1 MPRRYGSGMRKEQRR
16 LSRRDILWKSYGR
29 MSSNITPLEKDL
41 NTFYDKF
48 HRKGKSVD
56 SNEWGL
62 VYHNVPLGL
71 SKDFKIECE
80 KIINENGLN
89 LKAEL
94 VSENGVFVNQCVV
107 SNKY

>member
-1 MPRRYGSGMRKEQRR
+1 MSKEKK
-16 LSRRDILWKSYGR
+16 LLVGDENKL
-29 MSSNITPLEKDL
+29 TPLEKDL
-41 NTFYDKF
+41 NTFYEKF

-80 KIINENGLN
+80 KIINENNLN

-94 VSENGVFVNQCVV
+94 VSENGVFVNQCVIT
-107 SNKY
+107 NKY